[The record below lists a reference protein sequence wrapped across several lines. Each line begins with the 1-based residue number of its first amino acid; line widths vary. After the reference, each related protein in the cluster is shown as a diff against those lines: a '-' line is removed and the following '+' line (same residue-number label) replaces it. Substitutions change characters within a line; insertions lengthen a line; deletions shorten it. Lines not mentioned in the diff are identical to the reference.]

1 MLKPPADVQSATV
14 YFVMRGMTGARIN
27 SPRRIDKDTPGI
39 GMRSF
44 TNLPFMV

>member
-1 MLKPPADVQSATV
+1 MEGYGMQGYDWKCKDYVRIPITV
-14 YFVMRGMTGARIN
+14 
-27 SPRRIDKDTPGI
+27 DKDTPGI